1 MKKTLIVLVVI
12 AAISLTSWQLVP
24 SLHSGQVQSQHPTE
38 PVDESQI
45 IVAQFDWGGK
55 QHQISL
61 AELKSA
67 IAELPI
73 YRQQNYESKAGR
85 AEYLEEFIGEKL
97 KQLAAIEKGF
107 DKNEELLKKAEDY
120 KHQLMVEKLT
130 ELEVDQKIIYTD
142 DDLKQYYDAHKGE
155 YVEDAQ
161 VRATCIALTDE
172 DLAQETLKE
181 IQSGVDMIE
190 MAKEL
195 SAKGELTGPGSNK
208 NDPGNTGFFPR
219 AASARWQSFIDAVFA
234 QEIGEM
240 TQEVFE
246 IDVNDQTYYLLFRKE
261 EDQPERQ
268 QTFEEVKD
276 KIERAVEREKKRS
289 RITEWVQEISTQAQL
304 KTYPDRIPAPP
315 PEAENKPD
323 ESK

>member
-12 AAISLTSWQLVP
+12 AAISLTSWQLV
-24 SLHSGQVQSQHPTE
+24 QSQHPAE

-61 AELKSA
+61 AELNSA
-67 IAELPI
+67 IAELPM
-73 YRQQNYESKAGR
+73 YRQQNYEGKAGR
-85 AEYLEEFIGEKL
+85 AEYLEEFIDEKL

-107 DKNEELLKKAEDY
+107 GKNEELLKKAEDY
-120 KHQLMVEKLT
+120 RNQLMVEKLT
-130 ELEVDQKIIYTD
+130 ELEVDQKIAYTD
-142 DDLKQYYDAHKGE
+142 DDLRQYYEAHKGD
-155 YVEDAQ
+155 YVENAQ

-172 DLAQETLKE
+172 DLAQEVLKE
-181 IQSGVDMIE
+181 IKGGKDMVE

-195 SAKGELTGPGSNK
+195 SEKGELTGPGSNK

-234 QEIGEM
+234 QEISEM

-246 IDVNDQTYYLLFRKE
+246 IDVNDQTYYMLFRKE
-261 EDQPERQ
+261 EDKPERQ
-268 QTFEEVKD
+268 QAFEEVKD
-276 KIERAVEREKKRS
+276 KIERVVEREKKRS
-289 RITEWVQEISTQAQL
+289 RITEWVQEISSKGQL

-315 PEAENKPD
+315 ATAEENKSTID
-323 ESK
+323 N